1 MIISKEIL
9 QFSCLNSLLP
19 QQKLQPR
26 LHNNVPSLPKSNA
39 GLLSLTI
46 PQ

>member
-1 MIISKEIL
+1 MIISKRKL
-9 QFSCLNSLLP
+9 QFSCLDSLLP
-19 QQKLQPR
+19 QQKLPLR

-39 GLLSLTI
+39 GLLSLTN